1 MVLLLKKVNLK
12 GEYGEEAVNRR
23 ADVLDAVLLPRP
35 YLGRDVIIDGAD
47 GLRLNEFRNLEVEAR
62 IVHQNDAV
70 RAPRG
75 NLLLAARHAFENG
88 AQVEQNGDKT
98 HVGEVLVVAQKRA
111 ANPLHFI
118 AAIVAEFSLRV
129 GILYSLHKVGGM
141 EVAAGFAYDEEIF
154 HGENVGR
161 KGRVRKSVGAGE
173 NYVRDNLNY
182 VPNVSIYLGLCFCQ
196 LRCRFFTRKKGASV
210 IRNASHQ
217 V

>member
-1 MVLLLKKVNLK
+1 MVLLLKKVNLE

-35 YLGRDVIIDGAD
+35 NLGRNIIVDGAD
-47 GLRLNEFRNLEVEAR
+47 VLFLYKLGNLEIKPWV
-62 IVHQNDAV
+62 IYQNDTV

-88 AQVEQNGDKT
+88 AQVEQNGGKT

-129 GILYSLHKVGGM
+129 GIFYRLHEVGGM
-141 EVAAGFAYDEEIF
+141 EVATGFAYDEEVF
-154 HGENVGR
+154 H
-161 KGRVRKSVGAGE
+161 KRVKLKE
-173 NYVRDNLNY
+173 
-182 VPNVSIYLGLCFCQ
+182 
-196 LRCRFFTRKKGASV
+196 
-210 IRNASHQ
+210 
-217 V
+217 

>member
-1 MVLLLKKVNLK
+1 MFFLKEVHLK
-12 GEYGEEAVNRR
+12 GENGEKAVNRG
-23 ADVLDAVLLPRP
+23 ADVLDAVFLPRP
-35 YLGRDVIIDGAD
+35 NLGRDVIIDGAD

-75 NLLLAARHAFENG
+75 NLLLAARHAFEDG

-129 GILYSLHKVGGM
+129 GIFYRLHEVGGM
-141 EVAAGFAYDEEIF
+141 EVATGFAYDEEVF
-154 HGENVGR
+154 H
-161 KGRVRKSVGAGE
+161 KRVKLKE
-173 NYVRDNLNY
+173 
-182 VPNVSIYLGLCFCQ
+182 
-196 LRCRFFTRKKGASV
+196 
-210 IRNASHQ
+210 
-217 V
+217 